1 MAKKKKKK
9 KSSKSAKKKKTEPLL
24 EDALKTTKKKGIE
37 TSSGATLKTAEIPET
52 ELSLDSALSSAL
64 SSAKEAQ
71 TDLQGLLTGVSE
83 GTWYHREEK
92 SEERIEP
99 QLSYER
105 KSEIIEDYLIED
117 VPISERK
124 TDKISAPVQK
134 PIEATPPKYNI
145 YKNLQVFLEGFLKG
159 YNERYNQ
166 WENSISNILAILRK
180 MRKFTK
186 KNTEDLISSIN
197 NLFDK
202 IKLNLSQFKTKRD
215 EIERVSGVNIE
226 TMSLEFKK
234 VLGMLELHVKEYQ
247 LKRLT
252 DEYIHEKELF
262 SL

>member
-9 KSSKSAKKKKTEPLL
+9 KSSKSVKKKKTETSL
-24 EDALKTTKKKGIE
+24 EDTLKTTKKKEIE
-37 TSSGATLKTAEIPET
+37 SSSVATLKSAETPKT

-71 TDLQGLLTGVSE
+71 TDLQGLLTGETE
-83 GTWYHREEK
+83 GTWYRREEK
-92 SEERIEP
+92 PEKIIEP

-105 KSEIIEDYLIED
+105 KSEIVEDYIKED

-124 TDKISAPVQK
+124 GIKSSALVQK
-134 PIEATPPKYNI
+134 PIEAAPPKYNLH
-145 YKNLQVFLEGFLKG
+145 KNLQVFLEDFMKD

-234 VLGMLELHVKEYQ
+234 VLGMLELQVKEYQ
-247 LKRLT
+247 LKRVT
-252 DEYIHEKELF
+252 DEYIHDKEVF